1 LFKNNNLRVGI
12 SARGGLEP
20 GFRVPFSTIFHGN
33 ALEKRYSG
41 RKHWKA
47 VEAKP
52 LQTAASLRT
61 FFVFVIS
68 AEALK
73 SLVAFLGYSRAR
85 DARIPNFRSMRYS
98 TFSTAAKMAEAAI
111 GAAGLLCA

>member
-1 LFKNNNLRVGI
+1 MGI

-20 GFRVPFSTIFHGN
+20 GFRVPFSAIFHGI
-33 ALEKRYSG
+33 ALEKESI

-61 FFVFVIS
+61 FSVLVIS
-68 AEALK
+68 PRALK
-73 SLVAFLGYSRAR
+73 SLVPFLGFSC
-85 DARIPNFRSMRYS
+85 FRLRSLNEPDS
-98 TFSTAAKMAEAAI
+98 VQP
-111 GAAGLLCA
+111 